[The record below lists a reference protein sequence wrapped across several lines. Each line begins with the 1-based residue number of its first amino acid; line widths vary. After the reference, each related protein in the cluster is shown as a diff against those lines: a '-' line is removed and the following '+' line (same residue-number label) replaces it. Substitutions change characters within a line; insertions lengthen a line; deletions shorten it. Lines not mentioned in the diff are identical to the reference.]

1 MANENGDLILRS
13 YRLVDR
19 YYAPCNLVWEQGAQY
34 LNNVEVRKCLQI
46 NPPPGSELKYTIY
59 HNTTN
64 SFRQIIIQAYIFED
78 SDYGYT

>member
-34 LNNVEVRKCLQI
+34 LNNVEVRKM
-46 NPPPGSELKYTIY
+46 PGDKSAAG
-59 HNTTN
+59 
-64 SFRQIIIQAYIFED
+64 F
-78 SDYGYT
+78 

>member
-34 LNNVEVRKCLQI
+34 LNNVEVRNMSADKSSS
-46 NPPPGSELKYTIY
+46 G
-59 HNTTN
+59 
-64 SFRQIIIQAYIFED
+64 F
-78 SDYGYT
+78 

>member
-19 YYAPCNLVWEQGAQY
+19 YYAPCNLVREQGAQY

-46 NPPPGSELKYTIY
+46 NPPPGSELKYTTY
-59 HNTTN
+59 DNTTFEYLMN
-64 SFRQIIIQAYIFED
+64 SFRQKNNTSLYL
-78 SDYGYT
+78 SRL